1 MLKSFRGGFSYIVCA
16 VLAASLTV
24 SADGRSEVYV
34 VSSNLYADAHYM
46 STIGDRTFSSPEI
59 LHPGRHPNI
68 NVIIN
73 WSYANGLGDFD
84 NDGDH
89 DYITAIGFLSKH
101 IYISNKADVGSSFA
115 EPEFAG
121 VFGTLEGEFAY
132 DFAVADFNED
142 GFDDFVLSLG
152 NTTSSELF
160 INTTSISQDTGE
172 VIFEFRSELLPDTA
186 AFDSTGADAAD
197 FNGDGHADFVVVPNS
212 AEQFFVNLGD
222 GDPDD
227 DGHVIF
233 TTSSFDTCA
242 DCGGASGVAAAD
254 FTGDGIVDIAVASS
268 DNLDLYVGDANNIK
282 PGAAIKFDYRSGH
295 TLPPGSSAIDNY
307 DFDGDGIQDLVVASQ
322 AGVAVLWGDESGSF
336 HHDGTYFGST
346 DYDRNA
352 VSAPPWVPQ
361 VVKNLEPVAVIEPAY
376 LEATVGEEIVF
387 DGSKSFDEDGQVASY
402 EWDFGDGASNAGILT
417 LSSTKDAG
425 NNNEIK
431 PTHVYFSSGVYPVTL
446 VVTDDRGA
454 KSTVQA
460 EVLVAAVP
468 ARVKFLPRSLNLKS
482 RGKWITATFKLP
494 EGYDPNKVDPASV
507 SVTTKD
513 SDRIFAKPLHR
524 RSFLAKLWRKIQH
537 RFKVVTVRFDR
548 QAVIRAIKSPSK
560 ETSLILEGKLLRN
573 NGRKVEFEGSGKI
586 RTYEKKSKWSFWKK
600 YISKKK

>member
-1 MLKSFRGGFSYIVCA
+1 MHSNG
-16 VLAASLTV
+16 
-24 SADGRSEVYV
+24 DG
-34 VSSNLYADAHYM
+34 
-46 STIGDRTFSSPEI
+46 TFYSPEI

-84 NDGDH
+84 NDGDQ

-101 IYISNKADVGSSFA
+101 IYISNKVDVGSSFA
-115 EPEFAG
+115 APEFAG
-121 VFGTLEGEFAY
+121 IFGTFEGEFAY

-160 INTTSISQDTGE
+160 INTTSIHPDTGD
-172 VIFEFRSELLPDTA
+172 VIFEFSSELLPFTA

-212 AEQFFVNLGD
+212 AGQIFVNLGD

-227 DGHVIF
+227 DDHVVF
-233 TTSSFDTCA
+233 TTSSFNTCA

-254 FTGDGIVDIAVASS
+254 FTGDGIVDIAVAGS
-268 DNLDLYVGDANNIK
+268 DNLDLYVGSTDNIN
-282 PGAAIKFDYRSGH
+282 PGAAMNFDYRSSR

-336 HHDGTYFGST
+336 YHDGTYFGST

-352 VSAPPWVPQ
+352 VSAPPWLPQ

-376 LEATVGEEIVF
+376 LEATAGEEVVF
-387 DGSKSFDEDGQVASY
+387 DGSKSFDEDGQIASY
-402 EWDFGDGASNAGILT
+402 EWDFGDGTANADILT

-425 NNNEIK
+425 NKTEIK
-431 PTHVYFSSGVYPVTL
+431 PTHVYCDSGVYPVTL

-460 EVLVAAVP
+460 EVRVAAVP

-494 EGYDPNKVDPASV
+494 DGYDPNEVDSASV
-507 SVTTKD
+507 SVATND
-513 SDRIFAKPLHR
+513 SGRIFAEPIHR
-524 RSFLAKLWRKIQH
+524 RSFLAKLWRKIQ
-537 RFKVVTVRFDR
+537 RRLKVVTVRFDR
-548 QAVIRAIKSPSK
+548 QAVIRAIRSPSK
-560 ETSLILEGKLLRN
+560 ETSLILEGNLLRN
-573 NGRKVEFEGSGKI
+573 NGQKIKFEGSGKI
-586 RTYEKKSKWSFWKK
+586 RTYEKKTKWSFWKK
-600 YISKKK
+600 YISKKMAFKGDMHLP